1 MGIISQLQALYDYM
15 DGKLTLDEVL
25 SNMRDGGTFMTD
37 IEIKKLLHSS
47 PRWNVISFEQADAD

>member
-1 MGIISQLQALYDYM
+1 MGTISQLQALYDYM
-15 DGKLTLDEVL
+15 DGKLTLDEAL

>member
-1 MGIISQLQALYDYM
+1 MGTISQLQALYDYM
-15 DGKLTLDEVL
+15 DGKLTLDETL

>member
-15 DGKLTLDEVL
+15 DGKLTLDEAL

-37 IEIKKLLHSS
+37 IEIKTAAQFATLECNFI
-47 PRWNVISFEQADAD
+47 RAGRC

>member
-15 DGKLTLDEVL
+15 DGKLTLDETL
-25 SNMRDGGTFMTD
+25 STMRDGGTLMTD
-37 IEIKKLLHSS
+37 IEIKKLLRNS